1 MKSEIQDDRED
12 PAGVAQGRRKEIRR
26 KREMDGE
33 HGDKGEEGITGMLLE
48 RQCQEN
54 RGKIEDKAQK
64 KALVLWLDY
73 SISPGYQGNKE
84 GRTVF
89 RLTRNL

>member
-1 MKSEIQDDRED
+1 M
-12 PAGVAQGRRKEIRR
+12 
-26 KREMDGE
+26 GE

-48 RQCQEN
+48 RQCQTMLE
-54 RGKIEDKAQK
+54 KIEDKAQK

-73 SISPGYQGNKE
+73 SISPGQQGNK
-84 GRTVF
+84 VL